1 MDNEQ
6 AGDSKGT
13 ILIVDDTAHVRQLLA
28 AMLKTRGYDVQAAE
42 SGAHALKAVR
52 DLSPDLILL
61 DIMMPEMDGYE
72 VCKRLK
78 DDPQTRD
85 IPVIFISALEQTDDK
100 VKAFSAGAVD
110 YVSKPF
116 QIKEV
121 IARVGAQLSLRS
133 MQKQLQ
139 AASEELA
146 VQLGELQARNEE
158 LDAFAEAVARDL
170 KAPLTSIIGFA
181 DMLRDIHATMPAEQL
196 EESLRTISSSGS
208 KMNKIIDDLLL
219 LAGLRQAQQVD
230 VKPLDMA
237 SIVDAALK
245 RLSDLIAEYEADVTL
260 PDSWPKALGHR
271 PWVEEVW
278 VNIIRNALDYGARP
292 PRVELGAAHET
303 DGSVRFWVRD
313 SVVGPE
319 ETERS
324 PAPAGKRAQ
333 PVSDKERGLGMFVV
347 RRIMERLGRMAS
359 VETATDQGNILSFTL
374 RGE

>member
-1 MDNEQ
+1 MDKEQ
-6 AGDSKGT
+6 AGDLTGT
-13 ILIVDDTAHVRQLLA
+13 ILIIDDTAHVRQLLA
-28 AMLKTRGYDVQAAE
+28 AMLKTRGYDVQTAE
-42 SGAHALKAVR
+42 SGVHALEVVH

-72 VCKRLK
+72 VCQRLK
-78 DDPQTRD
+78 NDPQTRD
-85 IPVIFISALEQTDDK
+85 IPVIFISALEQTADK
-100 VKAFSAGAVD
+100 IKAFSAGAVD

-116 QIKEV
+116 QVKEV
-121 IARVGAQLSLRS
+121 IARVGAHLSLRS
-133 MQKQLQ
+133 MQQQLQ
-139 AASEELA
+139 AASDELA

-196 EESLRTISSSGS
+196 EESLHTISASGS

-230 VKPLDMA
+230 VMPLDMEN
-237 SIVDAALK
+237 IVDAALK
-245 RLSDLIAEYEADVTL
+245 RLSDVIAETEADVTL
-260 PDSWPKALGHR
+260 PDSWPGALGHE

-278 VNIIRNALDYGARP
+278 VNLIRSALDYGARP
-292 PRVELGAAHET
+292 PRVELGAAQEA

-313 SVVGPE
+313 SAVGPE
-319 ETERS
+319 EAEQA
-324 PAPAGKRAQ
+324 PAPGSDRAA
-333 PVSDKERGLGMFVV
+333 PASDRERGLGMFVV

-359 VETATDQGNILSFTL
+359 VETATDQGHILSFTL
-374 RGE
+374 RGA

>member
-13 ILIVDDTAHVRQLLA
+13 ILIVDDTAHVRRLLS
-28 AMLKTRGYDVQAAE
+28 AMLKTRGYAVQAAE
-42 SGAHALKAVR
+42 SGVHALKVVQNV
-52 DLSPDLILL
+52 SPDLILL

-72 VCKRLK
+72 VCERLK
-78 DDPQTRD
+78 RDPQTSD

-100 VKAFSAGAVD
+100 VKAFGAGAVD

-121 IARVGAQLSLRS
+121 LARVGAQLSLRS

-245 RLSDLIAEYEADVTL
+245 RLSDVIAEYEADVTL
-260 PDSWPKALGHR
+260 PDSWPKALGHG

-278 VNIIRNALDYGARP
+278 VNTIRSALEYAARP
-292 PRVELGAAHET
+292 PRIELGAAREA

-313 SVVGPE
+313 SVAGVEGMEQMP
-319 ETERS
+319 S
-324 PAPAGKRAQ
+324 SVGKRAR
-333 PVSDKERGLGMFVV
+333 PTSDRERGLGMFVV
-347 RRIMERLGRMAS
+347 RRIMERLGRLAS
-359 VETATDQGNILSFTL
+359 METAKDQGNILSFTL

>member
-1 MDNEQ
+1 MGNDQ
-6 AGDSKGT
+6 AGGSKGT
-13 ILIVDDTAHVRQLLA
+13 ILVVDDTAHVRQLLS
-28 AMLKTRGYDVQAAE
+28 AMLKTRGYNVQTAE
-42 SGAHALKAVR
+42 GGPHALEVVEEV
-52 DLSPDLILL
+52 SPDLILL
-61 DIMMPEMDGYE
+61 DIMMPQMDGYE
-72 VCKRLK
+72 VCERLK
-78 DDPQTRD
+78 DDPRTRD

-100 VKAFSAGAVD
+100 IKAFNAGGVD

-121 IARVGAQLSLRS
+121 LARVGAHLALRS

-139 AASEELA
+139 VTSAELA
-146 VQLGELQARNEE
+146 VQLEELQARNEE

-196 EESLRTISSSGS
+196 EESLLTISSSGI

-219 LAGLRQAQQVD
+219 LAGLRQVQQVD
-230 VKPLDMA
+230 FKPLDMV
-237 SIVDAALK
+237 SIVDAALN
-245 RLSDLIAEYEADVTL
+245 RLSDVIAEYQANVTV
-260 PDSWPKALGHR
+260 PSSWPRALGYR

-278 VNIIRNALDYGARP
+278 VNTIRSALEYGARP
-292 PRVELGAAHET
+292 PHVELGATSEP

-313 SVVGPE
+313 
-319 ETERS
+319 R
-324 PAPAGKRAQ
+324 AAGLKAEGQATLSAGQRVQ
-333 PVSDKERGLGMFVV
+333 SVSDRERGLGMFVV

-359 VETATDQGNILSFTL
+359 AETAKDQGNILSFTL

>member
-6 AGDSKGT
+6 AGDSEGS

-28 AMLKTRGYDVQAAE
+28 AMLETRGYDVQAAE
-42 SGAHALKAVR
+42 GGVRALNVVR

-72 VCKRLK
+72 VCERLK

-100 VKAFSAGAVD
+100 IKAFNAGAVD

-121 IARVGAQLSLRS
+121 IARVDAQLSLRS

-146 VQLGELQARNEE
+146 LQLGELQARNEE
-158 LDAFAEAVARDL
+158 LDAFSEAVARDL

-181 DMLRDIHATMPAEQL
+181 DMLHDIHATMPAGQL
-196 EESLRTISSSGS
+196 EESLRTISASGT
-208 KMNKIIDDLLL
+208 KMNRIIDDLLL

-230 VKPLDMA
+230 IKPLDMA

-245 RLSDLIAEYEADVTL
+245 RLSGVIAEYEADVAL
-260 PDSWPKALGHR
+260 PGSWPEALGHG

-278 VNIIRNALDYGARP
+278 VNVIRSALDYGTRP
-292 PRVELGAAHET
+292 PRVELGGAREA

-313 SVVGPE
+313 SVAGPE
-319 ETERS
+319 ETGVSARERV
-324 PAPAGKRAQ
+324 Q
-333 PVSDKERGLGMFVV
+333 PVSDRGHGLGMFVV
-347 RRIMERLGRMAS
+347 HRIMERLGRMTS
-359 VETATDQGNILSFTL
+359 VETGTDQGDILSFTL
-374 RGE
+374 RGA